1 MADLR
6 EVGLELITFR
16 FGDGACCD
24 VARFVV
30 AVDEAFAA
38 DVPASTHP
46 FVAPLG
52 SIPGAFSSKVA
63 LPYFALFHQEF
74 SDGRGV
80 LDDVV
85 FIAVSLLS
93 LFALSAALAIF
104 VFGARG
110 RECGILGR

>member
-85 FIAVSLLS
+85 FVAISLRPLLPLS
-93 LFALSAALAIF
+93 TALA
-104 VFGARG
+104 VVAPGPG
-110 RECGILGR
+110 GLDHGILGR